1 MLIGGSSISTSFGYT
16 RSHLWRNFGILLA
29 FWAFFALV
37 TATGVERQTP
47 LGGGRSTTVFKRG
60 EVPEWVE
67 RALAKENRG
76 TDEEKVDNKVDHSLR
91 ESSTSDKEVP
101 VKGVAKNENALTFTN
116 VNYTIPVKCDQRQLL
131 NDIQGFVRP
140 GKLTALMGASG
151 AGKTTLLNTLA
162 QRQPHGFG
170 VVTGY
175 FCIGGKPL
183 PKSFQRATGFAE
195 QQDVHEPTTTVREAL
210 RFSALLRQPENIPVE
225 EKYDYCEKVLDL
237 LEMRSI
243 AGATVGTI
251 GKGLN
256 QEQRKRLT
264 IGVEL
269 ASKPKLLM
277 FLDEPTSGLDSAAAF
292 NIVRFLR
299 KLADAGQAILC
310 TIHQPSSVLFDEF
323 DEVLLLK
330 PGGRTVY
337 HGNTRLVID
346 YFEKHGG
353 YKCPPQAN
361 PAEYAL
367 EVIGKSENW
376 SEVWTSSQEHRERSR
391 EILELLNESQSVSKL
406 SQMDENREYA
416 TSRRIQVFSV
426 VKRNFAAYFRDPDY
440 LTGKFVVNIITGL
453 FNCFSFYHA
462 GNEVIDMQSRA
473 FSVFLAVGTAPP
485 LIQQLQPRLINLRQI
500 YLSRESNSKIY
511 SWIAYV
517 SAVVLVELPYTLL
530 ASTCYFMCWWWGS
543 IARGRTMPESV
554 YAWLFLSSFG
564 LFYVGFGQAIA
575 AFAPNE
581 FIASILVPMFFI
593 FLIAFCGVLV
603 PAPALPPF
611 WRSWMYPLNPLRYWI
626 EGVLG
631 VAVHNV
637 PVICAQRELTRF
649 SAPAGETCQSY
660 TRAFIA
666 QAGGYVQT
674 GADGLCE
681 FCQYANGDE
690 FVCSSTSRWLLPMT
704 PIIA

>member
-1 MLIGGSSISTSFGYT
+1 MLICGSSISTSFDYS

-37 TATGVERQTP
+37 TAAGMERQTP

-60 EVPEWVE
+60 EVPESVE
-67 RALAKENRG
+67 RALAKENQG
-76 TDEEKVDNKVDHSLR
+76 IDEEKAGDKDDHDLR
-91 ESSTSDKEVP
+91 EPSTLDRGVS
-101 VKGVAKNENALTFTN
+101 VKGIGKNENALTFTN
-116 VNYTIPVKCDQRQLL
+116 VNYTIPVKGGHRQLL

-140 GKLTALMGASG
+140 GKLTALMGPSG
-151 AGKTTLLNTLA
+151 AGKTTLLNALA
-162 QRQPHGFG
+162 QRQPRGFG
-170 VVTGY
+170 VVTGD
-175 FCIGGKPL
+175 FRIGGKPL

-210 RFSALLRQPENIPVE
+210 RFSALLRQAENVPVKD
-225 EKYDYCEKVLDL
+225 KYDYCEKVLDL

-269 ASKPKLLM
+269 ARKPELLM

-353 YKCPPQAN
+353 HKCPPRAN

-367 EVIGKSENW
+367 EIIGQSENW
-376 SEVWTSSQEHRERSR
+376 SQVWTSSQEHRERSR
-391 EILELLNESQSVSKL
+391 EILELLNESQSVPRP
-406 SQMDENREYA
+406 SQMDENQEYA
-416 TSRRIQVFSV
+416 TSRRTQVFSV
-426 VKRNFAAYFRDPDY
+426 VKRNFAAYFRNPDY
-440 LTGKFVVNIITGL
+440 LTGKFVVNVITGL
-453 FNCFSFYHA
+453 FNCFSFYHV
-462 GNEVIDMQSRA
+462 GNEVIDLQSRA

-485 LIQQLQPRLINLRQI
+485 LIQQLQPRLISLRQI

-530 ASTCYFMCWWWGS
+530 ASSVYFLCWWWGS
-543 IARGRTMPESV
+543 IGRGRTMPDSV
-554 YAWLFLSSFG
+554 YAWLFLALFG
-564 LFYVGFGQAIA
+564 QFYVGFGQAIA

-611 WRSWMYPLNPLRYWI
+611 WRSWMYPTGPTPLLDR
-626 EGVLG
+626 GCVGSCGPQRPSRL
-631 VAVHNV
+631 
-637 PVICAQRELTRF
+637 CA
-649 SAPAGETCQSY
+649 A
-660 TRAFIA
+660 
-666 QAGGYVQT
+666 
-674 GADGLCE
+674 
-681 FCQYANGDE
+681 
-690 FVCSSTSRWLLPMT
+690 
-704 PIIA
+704 